1 MGEKLWSLATTG
13 AAIGSG
19 VFAKKIT
26 EKTWTFVTGSSS
38 PSNPEDP
45 DIDWGEAIAFAL
57 LSGAVVQLLRMLV
70 NRQSTKA
77 FKKSKGRLPKSVQE
91 S

>member
-19 VFAKKIT
+19 IFAKKIT
-26 EKTWTFVTGSSS
+26 EKIWTFVTGSSS
-38 PSNPEDP
+38 PTNPEDP
-45 DIDWGEAIAFAL
+45 EINWGEAIAFAL
-57 LSGAVVQLLRMLV
+57 LSGAIVQLLKMLV
-70 NRQSTKA
+70 NRESTQA
-77 FKKSKGRLPKSVQE
+77 FKKQTGRLPKSVQE